1 MSPRHMSR
9 MLYPNA
15 ARREDEGLANAFT
28 SFTSLI
34 GLGKYFTS
42 NPVVEMSN
50 NPIVDPAAGR
60 DQKTNHSSLYN

>member
-1 MSPRHMSR
+1 MSR

-34 GLGKYFTS
+34 GLGKYFS
-42 NPVVEMSN
+42 PDPVVAMSN
-50 NPIVDPAAGR
+50 KTIEDPEAGR